1 MNNLLV
7 INWCATTVYR
17 KIFAHFIFAP
27 LALIVS
33 GRIYDWANSNVSN
46 YFSLNILCVGEFKT
60 VQIILNC
67 LQL

>member
-46 YFSLNILCVGEFKT
+46 YSSLNTT
-60 VQIILNC
+60 VSG
-67 LQL
+67 